1 MGEISQDVKCWI
13 NAKKREYLSGLS
25 QSLYNNSKSFW
36 RFFKSKS
43 SQSSIPD
50 VIKIR
55 GLKLFS
61 SEEKADAFNTYF
73 ASVFTSDSNSSL
85 PLISPS
91 QSSSNFLDSIIVSE
105 FEVQSLLSSLS
116 PSKATGPDG
125 MPAYLLKRCSE
136 VIIKDSSKSSL
147 TVLFELSLQQ
157 GVFPSEW
164 KSEAHEVTNYR
175 PVSLLSQV
183 SKVLERLIFRQV
195 SSFIKDS
202 LYDIQHVFRC
212 NRSCVTQLLNV
223 FHDLGRALDSGTEID
238 LLYLYFSKAFDSVSH
253 SKLLFKL
260 KSFGIS
266 GQLLNWFADYLHNR
280 KQCVVIEGVS
290 SSFLNV
296 KSGAPQGSVIGPL
309 LFILYVNDLPEVTNN
324 STLHFLLTTVNV
336 TVQFSHQP
344 IEISYRLI
352 LTLCTTGRYLGN

>member
-1 MGEISQDVKCWI
+1 MADSDRSELWGEQNVFSLGNIEPVDIHNGFNQNQGLQIENDTTPQVRNDNPIQIIEYNVEIFIGQVQEEPCLWNTSYRAYKDQTKQK
-13 NAKKREYLSGLS
+13 NAWSNIAAKFGK
-25 QSLYNNSKSFW
+25 
-36 RFFKSKS
+36 
-43 SQSSIPD
+43 D
-50 VIKIR
+50 
-55 GLKLFS
+55 
-61 SEEKADAFNTYF
+61 
-73 ASVFTSDSNSSL
+73 VFTSDSNSSL

-91 QSSSNFLDSIIVSE
+91 QSSSNFLDSITVSE

-125 MPAYLLKRCSE
+125 IPAYLLKRCSE
-136 VIIKDSSKSSL
+136 VIAPSL
-147 TVLFELSLQQ
+147 TVIFELSLQQ

-164 KSEAHEVTNYR
+164 KSANVVPIPKKGDAHEVTNYR

-202 LYDIQHVFRC
+202 LYDIQHGFRC

-223 FHDLGRALDSGTEID
+223 FHDLGRALDSGNEID
-238 LLYLYFSKAFDSVSH
+238 LLYLDFAKAFDSVSH

-266 GQLLNWFADYLHNR
+266 GQLLHWFADYLHNR
-280 KQCVVIEGVS
+280 KQRVVIEGVS

-296 KSGAPQGSVIGPL
+296 KSGVPQGSVIGPL
-309 LFILYVNDLPEVTNN
+309 LFILYVNDLPE
-324 STLHFLLTTVNV
+324 
-336 TVQFSHQP
+336 
-344 IEISYRLI
+344 
-352 LTLCTTGRYLGN
+352 